1 MNSRYIINK
10 ELGKFI
16 DTQNNKEYELYN
28 GHRLLEPLTDEIRKD
43 LINDSTCFDHL
54 PLVGGDVQTK
64 CPEYNRNLC
73 FGDDNTEFEV
83 YYDKKV
89 NSYYLL
95 VKNHIWFGCEEYTDI
110 YKYQLPYLNGYKECL
125 CFNAYQEYDCV
136 NIYNNGFFVL
146 SLGSYKQVMQN
157 VENNTELT
165 PIYDYSVIQGGL
177 RG

>member
-1 MNSRYIINK
+1 MLSKLCLIYFYYS
-10 ELGKFI
+10 LF
-16 DTQNNKEYELYN
+16 LYY
-28 GHRLLEPLTDEIRKD
+28 HFFL
-43 LINDSTCFDHL
+43 
-54 PLVGGDVQTK
+54 Q
-64 CPEYNRNLC
+64 
-73 FGDDNTEFEV
+73 
-83 YYDKKV
+83 
-89 NSYYLL
+89 
-95 VKNHIWFGCEEYTDI
+95 

-125 CFNAYQEYDCV
+125 YFNAYQEYDCV